1 MEQTAQPQGYRFGP
15 FELDPRSGELR
26 RKGLKVRLRGRPID
40 ILLLLIGRRGELVS
54 RDELR
59 TQLWGAD
66 TFVDFDHGLNS
77 AMNKLREALGDTGGN
92 SRYIETVPRRGYRFI
107 APVEVVGG
115 GGPVAAPGL
124 PDAESTPAPS
134 PPAAAAPPDTEPGP
148 ASPLP
153 PAVTEAGPGAGST
166 APGGSRLVWLAVA
179 AGVLAMT
186 MAGLLAWTRWQAAP
200 AVAHRVMLV
209 VLPFENVGGTD
220 QDFFSDGITDEMITQ
235 LGVLDPQRLGVI
247 ARTTAMQYRHS
258 TKGAMEIG
266 RELGVDYLLEG
277 SVRRGAERVRIT
289 AQLIDVR
296 SQTQLWTEA
305 YERNLQDVLMLQRDV
320 AMRIAK
326 SLAGGVLS
334 PVLARQPEPAT
345 PKFAAYE
352 LVLKARFLRQ
362 QATEEGAWQCVAT
375 FEDAIRIDP
384 DYAPAHAGLA
394 DCYRLLGAPGW
405 EAGPPKELLDRARR
419 AAERA
424 LALDPNLAEGYAA
437 RSMVRFNADWDL
449 AAASRDLDHAMT
461 LNPSLARAYQYKS
474 AILVAMGRFDEAV
487 EAARRGQELDP
498 LSAIESTTLGI
509 RLYYARRFPEAIEQF
524 TRTLG
529 TNGNFGVA
537 HWGLGETYR
546 ELGRHADAIPELTK
560 AVELSNNSPYMRA
573 WLAHGLAAAGRREEA
588 QAIRRD
594 LERLANERYVSPF
607 LFALMASGFGE
618 RPRTLSWL
626 DKTFDA
632 RSGWMPFVPVEPEFQ
647 WLRKDPEFAR
657 LIARV
662 HPAGT

>member
-1 MEQTAQPQGYRFGP
+1 MQMDQSGQPRAYRFGP
-15 FELDPRSGELR
+15 FELDSGSGELR
-26 RKGLKVRLRGRPID
+26 RKGLKIRLRGRPID
-40 ILLLLIGRRGELVS
+40 ILILLIGRRGELVS

-59 TQLWGAD
+59 TQLWRAD

-92 SRYIETVPRRGYRFI
+92 CRYIETVPRRGYRFI
-107 APVEVVGG
+107 APVEAVTE
-115 GGPVAAPGL
+115 PAAP
-124 PDAESTPAPS
+124 AAAR
-134 PPAAAAPPDTEPGP
+134 PPAASPEPTVQAAPVAPDSSSPLTEPG
-148 ASPLP
+148 AQATARLS
-153 PAVTEAGPGAGST
+153 GSW
-166 APGGSRLVWLAVA
+166 RVWAA
-179 AGVLAMT
+179 AGIGVVVVVLIFAS
-186 MAGLLAWTRWQAAP
+186 LLTWTRWQSARAE
-200 AVAHRVMLV
+200 AHRVMLV
-209 VLPFENVGGTD
+209 VLPFDNVGATA

-235 LGVLDPQRLGVI
+235 LGALDPQRLGVI

-258 TKGAMEIG
+258 PKNVMDIG
-266 RELGVDYLLEG
+266 RDLGVDYLLEG
-277 SVRRGAERVRIT
+277 SIRRDAERVRIT
-289 AQLIDVR
+289 AQLIDAH

-305 YERNLQDVLMLQRDV
+305 YERDLKDVLMLQRDV

-352 LVLKARFLRQ
+352 LVLKARYLRQ

-375 FEDAIRIDP
+375 FEEAIRSDP

-419 AAERA
+419 AADRA
-424 LALDPNLAEGYAA
+424 IALDPHLAEGYAA
-437 RSMVRFNADWDL
+437 RAMVRFNADWDL
-449 AAASRDLDHAMT
+449 AAASRDLDHAMA
-461 LNPSLARAYQYKS
+461 LNPSLARAHQYKS
-474 AILVAMGRFDEAV
+474 AILLTMGRFDEAV
-487 EAARRGQELDP
+487 ESARRGQELDP
-498 LSAIESTTLGI
+498 LSAIEKTTLGI
-509 RLYYARRFPEAIEQF
+509 RLYYARRFPEALEQF

-529 TNGNFGVA
+529 TNGSFGVT

-546 ELGRHADAIPELTK
+546 ELGRHGDAIPELQK

-573 WLAHGLAAAGRREEA
+573 WLAHGLAAAGRRDEA
-588 QAIRRD
+588 QTIRHD
-594 LERLANERYVSPF
+594 LERLANDRYLSPF

-618 RPRTLSWL
+618 REQTLSWL
-626 DKTFDA
+626 EKTFEA

-647 WLRKDPEFAR
+647 WLRKDPAFTQ
-657 LIARV
+657 LMARV
-662 HPAGT
+662 RATGTGT

>member
-1 MEQTAQPQGYRFGP
+1 
-15 FELDPRSGELR
+15 
-26 RKGLKVRLRGRPID
+26 
-40 ILLLLIGRRGELVS
+40 
-54 RDELR
+54 
-59 TQLWGAD
+59 
-66 TFVDFDHGLNS
+66 
-77 AMNKLREALGDTGGN
+77 
-92 SRYIETVPRRGYRFI
+92 
-107 APVEVVGG
+107 
-115 GGPVAAPGL
+115 
-124 PDAESTPAPS
+124 
-134 PPAAAAPPDTEPGP
+134 
-148 ASPLP
+148 
-153 PAVTEAGPGAGST
+153 
-166 APGGSRLVWLAVA
+166 
-179 AGVLAMT
+179 
-186 MAGLLAWTRWQAAP
+186 
-200 AVAHRVMLV
+200 
-209 VLPFENVGGTD
+209 
-220 QDFFSDGITDEMITQ
+220 
-235 LGVLDPQRLGVI
+235 
-247 ARTTAMQYRHS
+247 MQYRHS

-305 YERNLQDVLMLQRDV
+305 YERDLQDVLMLQRDV
-320 AMRIAK
+320 AMRIAR
-326 SLAGGVLS
+326 SLAGGVLL

-405 EAGPPKELLDRARR
+405 EAGPPKELFDRARR

-461 LNPSLARAYQYKS
+461 LNPGLARAYQYKS
-474 AILVAMGRFDEAV
+474 AILVTMGRFDEAV
-487 EAARRGQELDP
+487 DAARRGQELDP

-546 ELGRHADAIPELTK
+546 ELGRHAEATAELTK

-573 WLAHGLAAAGRREEA
+573 WLAHGLAAAGKRDEA
-588 QAIRRD
+588 QAIRHD
-594 LERLANERYVSPF
+594 LERLANERYLSPF

-618 RPRTLSWL
+618 RAQTLSWL

-647 WLRKDPEFAR
+647 WLRKDPEFLR